1 MVAELIEN
9 LGLSKDERLLVG
21 PETSDDAGVFVHEDG
36 TAIVQT
42 VDFFP
47 PVVDEPRI
55 YGRIVAANSLSDV
68 YAMGAKPVAVMN
80 VVGWPAKKLGVDVL
94 AEVLRGAEE
103 KIREAGALL
112 LGGHTMDNSQV
123 LYGLSVT
130 GICEPGRVI
139 RNSTV
144 RAGEVVLLTKPLG
157 SGILTTAAKGK
168 VLDSASYDSVV
179 AVMER
184 LNASAAE
191 VMTIMEAGAG
201 TDVTGFGLLG
211 HLFEMAAGSG
221 VGFEVEAASVPV
233 LDGTSGYI
241 DQGFYPGGSGKN
253 AEYLEGRVTIGESVN
268 ENLAKIL
275 FDAQTSGGLLF
286 TVAAEKADETLKR
299 LHDGGDGV
307 ARIIGRAVPLET
319 LKGPHIHVS

>member
-9 LGLSKDERLLVG
+9 LGFSKDDSLLVG
-21 PETSDDAGVFVHEDG
+21 PETSDDAGAILHADG
-36 TAIVQT
+36 TAFVQT

-47 PVVDEPRI
+47 PVVDDPRT
-55 YGRIVAANSLSDV
+55 YGQIVAANSLSDI
-68 YAMGAKPVAVMN
+68 YAMGAKPLAVMN

-103 KIREAGALL
+103 KIREAGAVL

-130 GICEPGRVI
+130 GTCPPDRII
-139 RNSTV
+139 RNST
-144 RAGEVVLLTKPLG
+144 AGRGESLILTKPLG

-168 VLDSASYDSVV
+168 VLDGDAYDSVV
-179 AVMER
+179 AVMVR
-184 LNASAAE
+184 LNAAAAAVMSA
-191 VMTIMEAGAG
+191 MEAGAG

-211 HLFEMAAGSG
+211 HLFEVAMGSG
-221 VGFEVEAASVPV
+221 IGFEIDAAAVPV
-233 LDGTSGYI
+233 LHGTAGYI

-253 AEYLEGRVTIGESVN
+253 REYLDGHVEIDGSVD

-286 TVAAEKADETLKR
+286 TVASKKADEALKR
-299 LHDGGDGV
+299 LHDGGDTA
-307 ARIIGRAVPLET
+307 ARLIGRSVPLDG
-319 LKGPHIHVS
+319 LGGLHIRVL